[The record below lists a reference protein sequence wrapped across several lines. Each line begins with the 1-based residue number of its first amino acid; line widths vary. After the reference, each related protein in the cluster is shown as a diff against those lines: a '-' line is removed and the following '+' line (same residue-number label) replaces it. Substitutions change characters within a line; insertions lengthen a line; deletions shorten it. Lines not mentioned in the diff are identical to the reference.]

1 MQRDIL
7 NARVLEL
14 LEVMMRAQERI
25 LDIAAIRQINWD
37 VHLGDMVT
45 VRGVLQ
51 RKHSEAGYSNGWLVD
66 LVSIRVDEPC
76 TTHDAA
82 MEKGSWLLPP
92 CSKVATKYTNMVLLD
107 GFNACKYYFSSKE
120 QCHFWHGHPE
130 DFKAN
135 QRRWIQKRL
144 EKRANAANLAGDSG
158 NPHSKIDKTQRS
170 HIFCDW
176 LVESLGEEFL
186 ASGTGVIDVAGGK
199 GDILVKLQ
207 IKKDI
212 QTTLIDPRPMKLGK
226 YNCKLFA
233 KASAAKGRSI
243 NPQLLHRLDGNTLKL
258 LKALFANC
266 SVLVGMHP
274 DEVTEAIVD
283 ASLTLRKPF
292 AIVPCCVMSRV
303 FPDRRCWDGTPVVTY
318 ETFIKYLRE
327 KHPSVHS
334 HFLPFAGC
342 NQVLYVFD
350 YVHDPRGDIAQA
362 ASKTIRQKL
371 ERYTF
376 LLQCA
381 IDQIVTIRA
390 LSMQLIFSFYS
401 WHWL

>member
-14 LEVMMRAQERI
+14 LEVMMRAQEGI

-45 VRGVLQ
+45 VRGVLK

-66 LVSIRVDEPC
+66 LVSIR
-76 TTHDAA
+76 
-82 MEKGSWLLPP
+82 SN
-92 CSKVATKYTNMVLLD
+92 ATFGMD
-107 GFNACKYYFSSKE
+107 SQE
-120 QCHFWHGHPE
+120 E

-144 EKRANAANLAGDSG
+144 EKRAKAAHLAGDSG

-170 HIFCDW
+170 RIFCYW

-186 ASGTGVIDVAGGK
+186 ASGTGVVDVAGGK
-199 GDILVKLQ
+199 GDIPVKLWIQ
-207 IKKDI
+207 RGI

-226 YNCKLFA
+226 YNRKLVA
-233 KASAAKGRSI
+233 KASAVKGRTM
-243 NPQLLHRLDGNTLKL
+243 NPHLLHRLDDKTLKL
-258 LKALFANC
+258 YKELFANC

-274 DEVTEAIVD
+274 DEATEAIVD

-292 AIVPCCVMSRV
+292 AIVPCCVMSRF
-303 FPDRRCWDGTPVVTY
+303 FPDCRFWDGTPVVTY

-327 KHPSVHS
+327 KNPSVQSHS
-334 HFLPFAGC
+334 LPLAGC
-342 NQVLYVFD
+342 NQVLYVSTTSMTR
-350 YVHDPRGDIAQA
+350 VVISLKQP
-362 ASKTIRQKL
+362 SKR
-371 ERYTF
+371 
-376 LLQCA
+376 
-381 IDQIVTIRA
+381 
-390 LSMQLIFSFYS
+390 
-401 WHWL
+401 